1 MPIIKKRCTNRLL
14 FLFLLCVF
22 SCEKRIESNHDKSNT
37 IEKSETKKI
46 SFKDLEILDTNNVL
60 FNGKIKRF
68 FSFKDFENYF
78 GKPDSIVPVDII
90 GDCSFIFMGDNGY
103 KNLDDKIV
111 YKNGSKFEM
120 SEDKVA
126 IRKFRFNDNNYIKYN
141 DIILNS
147 STTVDELRKL
157 FPNAINKIYILDVYK
172 EGKLQVFDLR
182 EGDDLDSDGDHM
194 KFFLRNGKLSFM
206 YWWSPC

>member
-1 MPIIKKRCTNRLL
+1 MSTTKKLFTNSLL

-22 SCEKRIESNHDKSNT
+22 SCEKRIESNHDEPNT

-46 SFKDLEILDTNNVL
+46 SFEDLEILDIDSAL

-68 FSFKDFENYF
+68 FPLKDFEKYF
-78 GKPDSIVPVDII
+78 GKPDSIVSVDTI
-90 GDCSFIFMGDNGY
+90 GVCSFVFMGDNGY
-103 KNLDDKIV
+103 KNPNDKML
-111 YKNGSKFEM
+111 YKNGSEFEM
-120 SEDKVA
+120 SDGEVA
-126 IRKFRFNDNNYIKYN
+126 ISKFRFNDNNYIKYN
-141 DIILNS
+141 NIILNS
-147 STTVDELRKL
+147 TTTVDELSKL
-157 FPNAINKIYILDVYK
+157 FPNAISKIYILDVYN

-182 EGDDLDSDGDHM
+182 EGDYPDSDGDHM